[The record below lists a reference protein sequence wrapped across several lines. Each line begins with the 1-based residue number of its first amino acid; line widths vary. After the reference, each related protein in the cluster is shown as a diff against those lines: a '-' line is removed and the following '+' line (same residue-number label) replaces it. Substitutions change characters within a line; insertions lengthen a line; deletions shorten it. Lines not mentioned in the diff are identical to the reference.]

1 MNSVLRLSVVIPVLN
16 EVENLRALVEEVQ
29 DALDG
34 MSYELILVD
43 DGSQDGSFEL
53 MEELAGDD
61 QQIKLIRFRR
71 NFGQTAAMSA
81 GFDVATGE
89 VIVPMDADLQN
100 DPRDIPRL
108 LEKIESGFDV
118 VSGWRRDRKDTFLS
132 RRLPSILANLL
143 ISRMT
148 GVHLRDYGCTLK
160 AYRRDVLQGVNLYGE
175 LHRFVPALASL
186 VGATVTELP
195 VNHRARRFGTSKY
208 GIGRTSRVI
217 LDLILV
223 KFLLSYGT
231 RPMQLFG
238 KWGLRTFGLSLGFGF
253 MTLYMKFFSD
263 LSINR
268 NPLFMLTVFLL
279 YIGVLLLV
287 LGLLAEIVTRTYYE
301 SQGKTTY
308 TVRETRNL
316 H

>member
-175 LHRFVPALASL
+175 LHRFVPALASM